1 MKVTKNRSILKTIS
15 YRIVGFI
22 NTFLI
27 SFFVI
32 SYGSENFDATSPFYV
47 ALIVFILKMITY
59 YFHERVWNLYKYGR
73 FNQKVIR
80 LRSFFKALTWR
91 LAASTITFISAM
103 FITSNLD
110 WTKSIVI
117 YEIMSG
123 LLIYYIHER
132 VWNKIKWLSLIH
144 ISEPTRP

>member
-73 FNQKVIR
+73 LNQKVIR
-80 LRSFFKALTWR
+80 LRSFLR
-91 LAASTITFISAM
+91 LSHG
-103 FITSNLD
+103 D
-110 WTKSIVI
+110 
-117 YEIMSG
+117 
-123 LLIYYIHER
+123 
-132 VWNKIKWLSLIH
+132 
-144 ISEPTRP
+144 

>member
-32 SYGSENFDATSPFYV
+32 SYGSENFDTISPLYV
-47 ALIVFILKMITY
+47 ALIVLILKMITY
-59 YFHERVWNLYKYGR
+59 YIHERVWNSFKYGR
-73 FNQKVIR
+73 INQKVIR

-91 LAASTITFISAM
+91 LAASTITFFSAI

-110 WTKSIVI
+110 WTKSIII

-132 VWNKIKWLSLIH
+132 VWNKTQWGRIKL
-144 ISEPTRP
+144 

>member
-47 ALIVFILKMITY
+47 ALIVFILK
-59 YFHERVWNLYKYGR
+59 
-73 FNQKVIR
+73 
-80 LRSFFKALTWR
+80 
-91 LAASTITFISAM
+91 
-103 FITSNLD
+103 
-110 WTKSIVI
+110 
-117 YEIMSG
+117 
-123 LLIYYIHER
+123 
-132 VWNKIKWLSLIH
+132 
-144 ISEPTRP
+144 

>member
-59 YFHERVWNLYKYGR
+59 YFHERIWNLYKYGR
-73 FNQKVIR
+73 LNQKVIR

-103 FITSNLD
+103 FITSNID

-117 YEIMSG
+117 YEIMNG
-123 LLIYYIHER
+123 ILIYYIHER
-132 VWNKIKWLSLIH
+132 VWNKIQWGRAKL
-144 ISEPTRP
+144 

>member
-27 SFFVI
+27 SFCVI

-47 ALIVFILKMITY
+47 ALIVMILKMIAY
-59 YFHERVWNLYKYGR
+59 YIHERVWNLYKYGR
-73 FNQKVIR
+73 INQKVIR

-103 FITSNLD
+103 LITSNLD

-132 VWNKIKWLSLIH
+132 VWNKTQWGRIKL
-144 ISEPTRP
+144 

>member
-1 MKVTKNRSILKTIS
+1 MEVTKNRSILKTIS

-32 SYGSENFDATSPFYV
+32 SYGSENFDTISPLYV
-47 ALIVFILKMITY
+47 ALIVLILKMITY
-59 YFHERVWNLYKYGR
+59 YIHERVWNSYKYGR
-73 FNQKVIR
+73 INQKVIR
-80 LRSFFKALTWR
+80 LRSFFKSLTWR
-91 LAASTITFISAM
+91 LAASTITFFSAI

-110 WTKSIVI
+110 WTKSIII

-132 VWNKIKWLSLIH
+132 VWNKTQWGRIKL
-144 ISEPTRP
+144 